1 MVPIWS
7 ARLPCSSH
15 SAAQKIDHSRRRL
28 RKVAPVEADAK
39 TKKALA
45 ALEARASATLTM
57 WRAPAPR
64 TLGGGR
70 SRTERTHENVPQELK
85 CQTPGNRIEPVSES
99 AC

>member
-28 RKVAPVEADAK
+28 RKVAPVEAHAK

-45 ALEARASATLTM
+45 ALEARAPVTLTM

-64 TLGGGR
+64 TLGGGGAGR
-70 SRTERTHENVPQELK
+70 NAPRKTCRQDW
-85 CQTPGNRIEPVSES
+85 TPGNPTELVSES

>member
-45 ALEARASATLTM
+45 ALEARASVTLTNVA
-57 WRAPAPR
+57 RASAPPAR
-64 TLGGGR
+64 RGEERGR
-70 SRTERTHENVPQELK
+70 NAPMKTCRQD
-85 CQTPGNRIEPVSES
+85 
-99 AC
+99 